1 MMEKSTGPTSL
12 TKFKDCLRVPP
23 TLRPQIKAD
32 QQYILRVHMRPARVQ
47 LHSELPPSE
56 VWTYEGSLPGPTI
69 EVSRGQRLQVEW
81 INAIPGDQSYP
92 ITAVTAPDGSQN
104 EPGRSGRPA
113 NSTVATLPPWTVV
126 HLHGGRTIA
135 NSDGWT
141 ENGALSGQIT
151 TSDYT
156 NDQQATLL
164 WYHDHA
170 MGITRF
176 NVYTGLA
183 GLYVIRDAE
192 EAALHLPSG
201 PYEIPLLLQDRNL
214 DTTPDGSLTG
224 RLLHKVEDGT
234 MEFFGPFTLVNG
246 TIWPYLPVEARQ
258 YRLRLLNGS
267 NSRFYRLVLLDEQGN
282 LALDKITQIGT
293 DGGLL
298 GRPVAV
304 PQDGLILA
312 PAERADLIVDF
323 RTLRGQRLTLVNT
336 AGAPFDNSPATQPPG
351 TPDLDNRLPH
361 PEVMEFRVSSQP
373 VDDPFVLSAT
383 LSSSYRRLEH
393 DRLPPNHQHRLVAL
407 VEYPDGMLTLR
418 ELAEVQEGEATA
430 GEALIA
436 MTDEQGKTMQYRT
449 VAKQFEDTVNWFVAY
464 GSTEVWSIINLT
476 EDTHPF
482 HVHLVQFQAL
492 SRDLYNKE
500 GFNPETGGTTAPV
513 FFQKHGTLDENE
525 MGWKDTVRVN
535 PGEFVSI
542 AATFDGFTGRFM
554 YHCHLLEHEDHDMMR
569 PFVVMP
575 AAAMAAMDM
584 PGMSMPMP
592 LQTPTDIDKRG
603 A

>member
-1 MMEKSTGPTSL
+1 MTEKATGPMSL
-12 TKFKDCLRVPP
+12 TKFTDCLRVPP
-23 TLRPQIKAD
+23 TLRPQMTAD
-32 QQYILRVHMRPARVQ
+32 QRYMLRVHMRPARVQ
-47 LHSELPPSE
+47 LHSELPPSD

-81 INAIPGDQSYP
+81 INALPGDEPYP

-104 EPGRSGRPA
+104 EPGRGGRPA
-113 NSTVATLPPWTVV
+113 NSTVAMLPPWTVV

-141 ENGALSGQIT
+141 ENGSLSGQST

-183 GLYVIRDAE
+183 GLYMIRDAE
-192 EAALHLPSG
+192 EAALHLPGG
-201 PYEIPLLLQDRNL
+201 PYEVPLLLQDRNL
-214 DTTPDGSLTG
+214 DTTPDGALTG

-267 NSRFYRLVLLDEQGN
+267 NSRFYRLVLLDEQGKP
-282 LALDKITQIGT
+282 ALDKITQIGT

-304 PQDGLILA
+304 PQDGLLLA

-323 RTLRGQRLTLVNT
+323 RGGPGQRLTLVNT
-336 AGAPFDNSPATQPPG
+336 AGAPFDNSSATRTPG
-351 TPDLDNRLPH
+351 IPDPDKRLPH
-361 PEVMEFRVSSQP
+361 PEVMEFRVSPQP
-373 VDDPFVLSAT
+373 VDDPFVLPAT
-383 LSSSYRRLEH
+383 LSTSYRRLEH
-393 DRLPPNHQHRLVAL
+393 DRLPPDHQHRLVAL

-418 ELAEVQEGEATA
+418 ELAEVPEGDAAA
-430 GEALIA
+430 GEALIVIA
-436 MTDEQGKTMQYRT
+436 DEQGKTMRYRT
-449 VAKQFEDTVNWFVAY
+449 VARQFEDTVNWFVAY

-476 EDTHPF
+476 QDTHPF

-492 SRDLYNKE
+492 SRDLYNE
-500 GFNPETGGTTAPV
+500 DGFNPETGGTTSPV
-513 FFQKHGTLDENE
+513 FFQGHGSLDANE

-535 PGEFVSI
+535 PGELVSI

-575 AAAMAAMDM
+575 AAALAAMDM

-592 LQTPTDIDKRG
+592 TDG
-603 A
+603 EHT

>member
-1 MMEKSTGPTSL
+1 
-12 TKFKDCLRVPP
+12 
-23 TLRPQIKAD
+23 
-32 QQYILRVHMRPARVQ
+32 
-47 LHSELPPSE
+47 
-56 VWTYEGSLPGPTI
+56 VWTYEGSLPGPII

-81 INAIPGDQSYP
+81 INALPQAEPYP

-104 EPGRSGRPA
+104 EPGRSGRPS

-183 GLYVIRDAE
+183 GLYIIRDAE

-214 DTTPDGSLTG
+214 DTTPDGALTG

-234 MEFFGPFTLVNG
+234 MEFFGPFTLING

-267 NSRFYRLVLLDEQGN
+267 NSRFYRLVLLDEQGKV
-282 LALDKITQIGT
+282 ALDKITQIGT

-323 RTLRGQRLTLVNT
+323 RAWRGQRLRLVNT
-336 AGAPFDNSPATQPPG
+336 AGAPFDNSPAIQPPG
-351 TPDLDNRLPH
+351 MPDPDNRLPH

-373 VDDPFVLSAT
+373 VDDPFVLPAT
-383 LSSSYRRLEH
+383 LSTSYRRLEH
-393 DRLPPNHQHRLVAL
+393 DRLPPDHQHRLVAL

-436 MTDEQGKTMQYRT
+436 MTDEQGKTVQYRT

-476 EDTHPF
+476 QDTHPF

-492 SRDLYNKE
+492 SRDLYNKD

-513 FFQKHGTLDENE
+513 FFQGHGTLDENE

-535 PGEFVSI
+535 PGELVSI
-542 AATFDGFTGRFM
+542 AAAFDGFTGRFM

-569 PFVVMP
+569 PFIVMP

-592 LQTPTDIDKRG
+592 YRPRQTPTNGEHK
-603 A
+603 

>member
-81 INAIPGDQSYP
+81 INAIPEDQPYP

-141 ENGALSGQIT
+141 ENGALSGQLT

-176 NVYTGLA
+176 NVYAGLA
-183 GLYVIRDAE
+183 GLYIIRDAE
-192 EAALHLPSG
+192 EEALRLPAG
-201 PYEIPLLLQDRNL
+201 PYEIPLLIQDRNL
-214 DTTPDGSLTG
+214 DTAPDGSLTG

-246 TIWPYLPVEARQ
+246 TIWPHLPVEARQ

-267 NSRFYRLVLLDEQGN
+267 NARIYRLVLLDESG
-282 LALDKITQIGT
+282 I
-293 DGGLL
+293 
-298 GRPVAV
+298 PV
-304 PQDGLILA
+304 
-312 PAERADLIVDF
+312 
-323 RTLRGQRLTLVNT
+323 
-336 AGAPFDNSPATQPPG
+336 
-351 TPDLDNRLPH
+351 H
-361 PEVMEFRVSSQP
+361 
-373 VDDPFVLSAT
+373 
-383 LSSSYRRLEH
+383 
-393 DRLPPNHQHRLVAL
+393 
-407 VEYPDGMLTLR
+407 
-418 ELAEVQEGEATA
+418 
-430 GEALIA
+430 
-436 MTDEQGKTMQYRT
+436 
-449 VAKQFEDTVNWFVAY
+449 
-464 GSTEVWSIINLT
+464 
-476 EDTHPF
+476 
-482 HVHLVQFQAL
+482 
-492 SRDLYNKE
+492 
-500 GFNPETGGTTAPV
+500 
-513 FFQKHGTLDENE
+513 
-525 MGWKDTVRVN
+525 
-535 PGEFVSI
+535 
-542 AATFDGFTGRFM
+542 
-554 YHCHLLEHEDHDMMR
+554 
-569 PFVVMP
+569 
-575 AAAMAAMDM
+575 
-584 PGMSMPMP
+584 
-592 LQTPTDIDKRG
+592 
-603 A
+603 

>member
-1 MMEKSTGPTSL
+1 
-12 TKFKDCLRVPP
+12 
-23 TLRPQIKAD
+23 
-32 QQYILRVHMRPARVQ
+32 
-47 LHSELPPSE
+47 
-56 VWTYEGSLPGPTI
+56 
-69 EVSRGQRLQVEW
+69 
-81 INAIPGDQSYP
+81 
-92 ITAVTAPDGSQN
+92 
-104 EPGRSGRPA
+104 
-113 NSTVATLPPWTVV
+113 
-126 HLHGGRTIA
+126 
-135 NSDGWT
+135 
-141 ENGALSGQIT
+141 
-151 TSDYT
+151 
-156 NDQQATLL
+156 
-164 WYHDHA
+164 

-183 GLYVIRDAE
+183 GLYIIRDAE
-192 EAALHLPSG
+192 EAALHLPGG

-224 RLLHKVEDGT
+224 RLLHKIEDGT

-267 NSRFYRLVLLDEQGN
+267 NSRFYRLLLLDEQGK

-323 RTLRGQRLTLVNT
+323 RAWRGQRLRLVNT

-351 TPDLDNRLPH
+351 IPDPDNRLPH

-373 VDDPFVLSAT
+373 VDDPFVLPAT

-393 DRLPPNHQHRLVAL
+393 DRLPPSLPIPQTGFQHRLVAL

-418 ELAEVQEGEATA
+418 ELAEVLEGDAA
-430 GEALIA
+430 SGEALIA
-436 MTDEQGKTMQYRT
+436 MTDEQGKTVQYRT

-476 EDTHPF
+476 GDTHPF

-492 SRDLYNKE
+492 SRDLYNKD

-513 FFQKHGTLDENE
+513 FYQGHGTLDENE

-535 PGEFVSI
+535 PGELVSI
-542 AATFDGFTGRFM
+542 TATFDGFTGRFM

-569 PFVVMP
+569 PFIVMP

-584 PGMSMPMP
+584 PGMSMP
-592 LQTPTDIDKRG
+592 TPDS
-603 A
+603 

>member
-1 MMEKSTGPTSL
+1 MEKSTGPTSL
-12 TKFKDCLRVPP
+12 TKFKDALRVPP
-23 TLRPQIKAD
+23 MLRPQIKAD
-32 QQYILRVHMRPARVQ
+32 QHYIRRVQMRPARVQ

-56 VWTYEGSLPGPTI
+56 VWTYEDSLPGPTI
-69 EVSRGQRLQVEW
+69 EVSRGQHLQVEW
-81 INAIPGDQSYP
+81 INALPGDQPYP

-183 GLYVIRDAE
+183 GLYIIRDAE
-192 EAALHLPSG
+192 EDALHLPSG

-214 DTTPDGSLTG
+214 DTAPDGSLTG
-224 RLLHKVEDGT
+224 RLLHKIEDGT
-234 MEFFGPFTLVNG
+234 MELFGPFTLVNG

-267 NSRFYRLVLLDEQGN
+267 NSRFYRLVLLDEQGKV
-282 LALDKITQIGT
+282 ALDKITQIGT

-323 RTLRGQRLTLVNT
+323 RTLRGQRLILVNT
-336 AGAPFDNSPATQPPG
+336 AGAPFDGAAPAQPPG
-351 TPDLDNRLPH
+351 TPDPARRLADAS
-361 PEVMEFRVSSQP
+361 VMQFRVGP
-373 VDDPFVLSAT
+373 EAVD
-383 LSSSYRRLEH
+383 
-393 DRLPPNHQHRLVAL
+393 
-407 VEYPDGMLTLR
+407 
-418 ELAEVQEGEATA
+418 
-430 GEALIA
+430 
-436 MTDEQGKTMQYRT
+436 
-449 VAKQFEDTVNWFVAY
+449 
-464 GSTEVWSIINLT
+464 
-476 EDTHPF
+476 
-482 HVHLVQFQAL
+482 
-492 SRDLYNKE
+492 
-500 GFNPETGGTTAPV
+500 
-513 FFQKHGTLDENE
+513 
-525 MGWKDTVRVN
+525 
-535 PGEFVSI
+535 
-542 AATFDGFTGRFM
+542 
-554 YHCHLLEHEDHDMMR
+554 
-569 PFVVMP
+569 
-575 AAAMAAMDM
+575 
-584 PGMSMPMP
+584 
-592 LQTPTDIDKRG
+592 
-603 A
+603 

>member
-12 TKFKDCLRVPP
+12 TKFKDSLRVPP

-56 VWTYEGSLPGPTI
+56 VWTYEGSLPVPTI
-69 EVSRGQRLQVEW
+69 ECSRWQRLQVEW
-81 INAIPGDQSYP
+81 INAIPENQPYP

-141 ENGALSGQIT
+141 ENGAPSGQLT

-183 GLYVIRDAE
+183 GLYIIRDAE
-192 EAALHLPSG
+192 EAALNLPGG

-224 RLLHKVEDGT
+224 RLLHKIEDGT

-246 TIWPYLPVEARQ
+246 TIWPYLPVESRQ

-267 NSRFYRLVLLDEQGN
+267 NSRFYRLVLLDEQGQ

-323 RTLRGQRLTLVNT
+323 RAWRGQRLRLVNT

-351 TPDLDNRLPH
+351 IPDPDNRLPH
-361 PEVMEFRVSSQP
+361 PEVMEFRVSSQL
-373 VDDPFVLSAT
+373 VDDPFVLPAT
-383 LSSSYRRLEH
+383 LSTSYRRLEH
-393 DRLPPNHQHRLVAL
+393 DRLPPSLPVPFAPLARKQQTGFQHRLVGL

-418 ELAEVQEGEATA
+418 ELAEVLEG
-430 GEALIA
+430 
-436 MTDEQGKTMQYRT
+436 D
-449 VAKQFEDTVNWFVAY
+449 
-464 GSTEVWSIINLT
+464 
-476 EDTHPF
+476 
-482 HVHLVQFQAL
+482 
-492 SRDLYNKE
+492 
-500 GFNPETGGTTAPV
+500 
-513 FFQKHGTLDENE
+513 
-525 MGWKDTVRVN
+525 
-535 PGEFVSI
+535 
-542 AATFDGFTGRFM
+542 
-554 YHCHLLEHEDHDMMR
+554 
-569 PFVVMP
+569 
-575 AAAMAAMDM
+575 
-584 PGMSMPMP
+584 
-592 LQTPTDIDKRG
+592 
-603 A
+603 